1 MALDKL
7 GANRITDLDSDQ
19 SLPAIKCRLHFEQ
32 TRDAL
37 IRSHYW
43 RFASGRSD
51 LTVDT
56 SSPDFEWANQF
67 VLPTDY
73 MMKKNV
79 WSGNG
84 PYRTN
89 FSYAIEGQLILT
101 NEDNIKLRYI
111 KQVTDPT
118 EFDSLFIEV
127 LILKLA
133 LKLVSLAGANPKM
146 TETLGRELAPVM
158 RQVRAA
164 DRQET
169 NTIGRED
176 LHTWNSAR
184 LSNGGRIDSQLGS

>member
-1 MALDKL
+1 
-7 GANRITDLDSDQ
+7 
-19 SLPAIKCRLHFEQ
+19 
-32 TRDAL
+32 
-37 IRSHYW
+37 
-43 RFASGRSD
+43 
-51 LTVDT
+51 
-56 SSPDFEWANQF
+56 
-67 VLPTDY
+67 

-89 FSYAIEGQLILT
+89 FSYAIEGRLILT

-118 EFDSLFIEV
+118 EFDPLFIEV

-133 LKLVSLAGANPKM
+133 LKLVSLAGANPTM
-146 TETLGRELAPVM
+146 SETIGRELSPVM

-184 LSNGGRIDSQLGS
+184 LTNGGRIDSQLGS